1 MGTKAQT
8 WQKMK
13 DKQRIQVQTNHPF
26 GEFTPGDVGR
36 VQQLPCMK
44 QLLLEVWQLS

>member
-26 GEFTPGDVGR
+26 GEFTPGDVGIEHNN
-36 VQQLPCMK
+36 CHA
-44 QLLLEVWQLS
+44 